1 MMANTVKDAAKTEW
15 EKVQQTGNERL
26 KRIQIILK
34 AAASET
40 FDELKNGSVEIQEIS
55 RQSLAEMLAQAKARE
70 TDTIAEQDVVVVESM
85 ADLSEENE
93 AALVADAASETTTEV
108 PTWRQIFVD
117 FVGLV
122 NNRKGEWTEQV
133 LATLKVQLAK
143 FDTDMEAEYGE
154 RYRPFKKL
162 VSWLQALVE
171 MAYGRVSNKVQQA
184 EAKPVQVEVLDDEA
198 TTSTTVEGSSAQ
210 AV

>member
-70 TDTIAEQDVVVVESM
+70 TDTIAEQEVVVVESM

-143 FDTDMEAEYGE
+143 FDADMEAEYGE